1 MKGVRSRNVYSVIS
15 RDEMSSARESDPG
28 KFLHKHKDY
37 VERLVRSKQGISS
50 KGKYSTFYF
59 AQLILPTMS

>member
-37 VERLVRSKQGISS
+37 AERLDPVKTR
-50 KGKYSTFYF
+50 Y
-59 AQLILPTMS
+59 